1 MDQLEHDIKTVR
13 TIFVLLV
20 ALVAGISLY
29 DKYQPYWIA
38 ILTMIISFATR
49 NNNIF
54 FTKVEIYE
62 KTINN

>member
-29 DKYQPYWIA
+29 GKYHSHWHCDIGDEYIHCH
-38 ILTMIISFATR
+38 
-49 NNNIF
+49 
-54 FTKVEIYE
+54 E
-62 KTINN
+62 KQHGIHY

>member
-29 DKYQPYWIA
+29 DKYQPYWHCHIDDDY
-38 ILTMIISFATR
+38 
-49 NNNIF
+49 F
-54 FTKVEIYE
+54 FCHKKQQHIYY
-62 KTINN
+62 